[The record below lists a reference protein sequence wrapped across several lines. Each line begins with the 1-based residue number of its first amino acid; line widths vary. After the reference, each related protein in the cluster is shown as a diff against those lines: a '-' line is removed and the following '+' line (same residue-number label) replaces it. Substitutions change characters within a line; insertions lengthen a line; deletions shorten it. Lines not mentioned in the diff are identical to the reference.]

1 MTVPGDLTGE
11 EELGRRV
18 YSSRSAQRA
27 SRSRVPFREFLE
39 KPGVTDLS
47 VDRLRAAPPNKVAA
61 IADRDGVARD
71 AVFYGW
77 AVLTVAQAA
86 RDGRTAIAFPLPNNP
101 YHADIRLPTLAG
113 EDREEQKR
121 HAQELA
127 DVSGWRGRP
136 DRGTGS

>member
-1 MTVPGDLTGE
+1 MTVPGDLPGE

-47 VDRLRAAPPNKVAA
+47 VDRLSVAPPNEVTA
-61 IADRDGVARD
+61 IADRDGTGRD

-77 AVLTVAQAA
+77 AVLTVTQAA
-86 RDGRTAIAFPLPNNP
+86 RDGRTAIASPLPNNP
-101 YHADIRLPTLAG
+101 
-113 EDREEQKR
+113 
-121 HAQELA
+121 
-127 DVSGWRGRP
+127 
-136 DRGTGS
+136 

>member
-1 MTVPGDLTGE
+1 MTVLGDLTGE

-39 KPGVTDLS
+39 KPGITDLS
-47 VDRLRAAPPNKVAA
+47 VDRLSAAPPNKVTA

-77 AVLTVAQAA
+77 AVLTVDQAA
-86 RDGRTAIAFPLPNNP
+86 RDGRNRDCFP
-101 YHADIRLPTLAG
+101 AS
-113 EDREEQKR
+113 EQSLSR
-121 HAQELA
+121 GYSPAHP
-127 DVSGWRGRP
+127 GW
-136 DRGTGS
+136 

>member
-18 YSSRSAQRA
+18 HSSKSAQRA
-27 SRSRVPFREFLE
+27 SRSRIPFREFLE
-39 KPGVTDLS
+39 KPGVIDLS
-47 VDRLRAAPPNKVAA
+47 VDRLSVVPPNEVTA
-61 IADRDGVARD
+61 IADRDGTERN

-86 RDGRTAIAFPLPNNP
+86 RDGRNAIASPLPNNP
-101 YHADIRLPTLAG
+101 YHADICLPALAG

-136 DRGTGS
+136 DRGMGS

>member
-47 VDRLRAAPPNKVAA
+47 VDRLSAAPPNKVAA

-86 RDGRTAIAFPLPNNP
+86 RDGRTAIASPLPNNP

-136 DRGTGS
+136 GRGMGS